1 MDLAERRSSLVSR
14 YISLAKPGI
23 VLGNAIVTAGGFAV
37 GSRGA
42 FNFRLLVLVVTGLS
56 CIIASAC
63 ICNNCIDRGTDAKM
77 ARTSHRLLATGELS
91 WKEALPFACAL
102 GIFGLIVL
110 LLSAPLLSVT
120 AALIGFGTYVVLYGI
135 GKYLSLYATLIG
147 SVAGALPP
155 VVGYCAAANAFD
167 AGTVLL
173 GCSMICWQ
181 MPHFYAIAIYRL
193 DEYAAT
199 SLSILPVQRGL
210 FITKVRMLGYIMTWT
225 ALSCMLSVFGYTG
238 WLYCGAAL
246 ALGCGWIYLCI
257 KGFTVDNEK
266 IWARRML
273 NYSLVNIGLVN
284 GIQVFER

>member
-1 MDLAERRSSLVSR
+1 MAWITRG
-14 YISLAKPGI
+14 YISLVKPGI
-23 VLGNAIVTAGGFAV
+23 VLGNAVVTAGGFAI
-37 GSRGA
+37 GSKGA
-42 FNFRLLVLVVTGLS
+42 LDLRLLALVVTGLS

-63 ICNNCIDRGTDAKM
+63 ICNNCIDRKTDAKM
-77 ARTSHRLLATGELS
+77 ARTSHRLLATGEVS
-91 WKEALPFACAL
+91 SKEALPFACAL

-110 LLSAPLLSVT
+110 LLSAPLLSVA
-120 AALIGFGTYVVLYGI
+120 AALLGFGTYVVLYGI
-135 GKYLSLYATLIG
+135 GKYLSLYATLVG
-147 SVAGALPP
+147 SIAGALPP
-155 VVGYCAAANAFD
+155 VVGYCAAANTFD
-167 AGTVLL
+167 AGALLL

-210 FITKVRMLGYIMTWT
+210 FITKVRMLGYIIAWT
-225 ALSCMLSVFGYTG
+225 ALSGMLSVFGYTG
-238 WLYCGAAL
+238 WLYCGAVL

-257 KGFTVDNEK
+257 KGFTVNSEK

-284 GIQVFER
+284 GIQVFEW